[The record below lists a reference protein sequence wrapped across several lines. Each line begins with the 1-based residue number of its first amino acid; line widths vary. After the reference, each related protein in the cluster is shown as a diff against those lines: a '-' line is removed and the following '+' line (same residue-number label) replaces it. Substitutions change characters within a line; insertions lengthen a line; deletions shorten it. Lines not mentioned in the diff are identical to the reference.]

1 MNIDLIRD
9 TVTSVLEDAN
19 AEEFRTVEDIVDRI
33 IEEIEDN
40 S

>member
-1 MNIDLIRD
+1 MNIELIRD
-9 TVTSVLEDAN
+9 AVTSVLEDAN

>member
-1 MNIDLIRD
+1 
-9 TVTSVLEDAN
+9 VTSVLEDAN

>member
-1 MNIDLIRD
+1 MNIELIRD